1 MAGVR
6 RRGADGAG
14 PRRAAPGRL
23 DRYASRTLGG
33 PGRPRVVLLLGAV
46 LALNTADTGTVG
58 AAAAQLEADLHI
70 SHAQLGLLATASAG
84 VGAIAAIP
92 MGLLADRVH
101 RVRLLAATV
110 AAWGVAM
117 IASGIS
123 PDYRW
128 LLASRLLLGA
138 AVAASGPV
146 VVSLTGDFIPPADRA
161 AVLGW
166 ILTGEIAGAGL
177 GLLAGGELAATY
189 SWRYAFFL
197 LAAASLALAVA
208 LARHLPEPARGGAG
222 WLPSDRDRPD
232 DPDGGRG
239 DHDTHSDHDGRG
251 DDEGSG
257 TGGSNSDEARE
268 IIAARGVEPAPERIL
283 CAGVHELSLP
293 RAMLYLLRIPTNLR
307 LIVASAIGY
316 FFFAGLRTFAVVF
329 ATQHFGVG
337 GGMLGLLVV
346 VIGAAALA
354 GAVLGGRFTDR
365 LLHRGRTDARVLVPA
380 AGYSLAALLL
390 LPGFLVSSVGLALPA
405 IALGTAALAAANP
418 PLDAA
423 RLDIVPARTWG
434 RAESLRSVL
443 RLAAEAVAPAT
454 FGLVADALG
463 GGAGG
468 RASGLR
474 DAFLIMLL
482 PLLANGLILLLAR
495 STYPVDVA
503 TASASDRALRR

>member
-14 PRRAAPGRL
+14 PRRAAPGWL
-23 DRYASRTLGG
+23 DRHASRILGG
-33 PGRPRVVLLLGAV
+33 PGRPRVVLLLAAV
-46 LALNTADTGTVG
+46 LALNTADTGAVG
-58 AAAAQLEADLHI
+58 AAATQLEAELGI
-70 SHAQLGLLATASAG
+70 SHAQLGLLATASSG

-92 MGLLADRVH
+92 MGVLADRVH
-101 RVRLLAATV
+101 RVRLLTATV

-117 IASGIS
+117 IASGLS

-177 GLLAGGELAATY
+177 GLLAGGELAASF

-197 LAAASLALAVA
+197 LAAVSLALAVA

-222 WLPSDRDRPD
+222 WLPSNRSRSGDPEARSRSCGADDRHGIESR
-232 DPDGGRG
+232 
-239 DHDTHSDHDGRG
+239 T
-251 DDEGSG
+251 G
-257 TGGSNSDEARE
+257 TGGAGGDDARE
-268 IIAARGVEPAPERIL
+268 IVATRGVEPAPERIL
-283 CAGVHELSLP
+283 RAGVPELSLP